1 MDFYIRTDPHIA
13 ALCLGDAR
21 AEIIEPGRLWQFSK
35 RKKQIVEC
43 LIGLRKVRAEQ
54 PFAPDQMKMIWVHES
69 NVSRR

>member
-1 MDFYIRTDPHIA
+1 
-13 ALCLGDAR
+13 
-21 AEIIEPGRLWQFSK
+21 
-35 RKKQIVEC
+35 VEC